1 MCEYDLQMN
10 PKKFKQQIVCVVSL
24 LKVHFVFFINR

>member
-10 PKKFKQQIVCVVSL
+10 PKKLKQQIVCVVSIIES
-24 LKVHFVFFINR
+24 KICIFD